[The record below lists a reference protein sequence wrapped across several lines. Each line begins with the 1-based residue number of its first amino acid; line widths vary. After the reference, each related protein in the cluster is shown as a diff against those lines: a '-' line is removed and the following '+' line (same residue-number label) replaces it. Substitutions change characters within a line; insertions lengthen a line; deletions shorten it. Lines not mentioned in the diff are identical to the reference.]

1 MTALRPGTK
10 LGPREIVARQ
20 TRVTTVMADRVS
32 KTKRS
37 SSSPVVPAIVS
48 VSRTN
53 LTLTLLRATLTLRW
67 VADYPLAERMAC
79 AGTLYA
85 TGHFR

>member
-1 MTALRPGTK
+1 MTPLRPGTK

-20 TRVTTVMADRVS
+20 TRGTTVMADRVS

-48 VSRTN
+48 VS
-53 LTLTLLRATLTLRW
+53 
-67 VADYPLAERMAC
+67 LASRKLNEVYNGSETVVMAYR
-79 AGTLYA
+79 L
-85 TGHFR
+85 